1 MYFLQ
6 MVPSL
11 TDQSMVRF
19 TEGRTDIFK
28 DNVPVL

>member
-1 MYFLQ
+1 MYILQ

-19 TEGRTDIFK
+19 PEGRTDIFK
-28 DNVPVL
+28 ENLYVL